1 MSISISV
8 NGAQITRE
16 FEVVGKRAFNDV
28 KAAVEDS
35 AVETRDLWRQLATV
49 SSGKH
54 GKHYPKAIDYKMV
67 PSFSAIVAEV
77 APDPSKRQ
85 GGMSFEEGS
94 RNQPPHPDSVTT
106 MTAMEPKIV
115 KRIDRALGRA
125 VG

>member
-8 NGAQITRE
+8 NGQ
-16 FEVVGKRAFNDV
+16 EVIAGFDVTSKAAFNAV

-35 AVETRDLWRQLATV
+35 AVEFRDMWRDLATV

-67 PSFSAIVAEV
+67 PSLSSILAEI
-77 APDPSKRQ
+77 APDPSKPQ
-85 GGMSFEEGS
+85 GGMSFEDGS
-94 RNQPPHPDSVTT
+94 RNQPPHPDSITT

-115 KRIDRALGRA
+115 KRVDTALGRA